1 MTFSAYNGFLPH
13 RYRQIPGMAVPPHL
27 ICSENDPIVVF
38 ERMPN
43 NAVSVYTGN
52 MGHIVYSGSLRLS
65 IFQLEEE
72 RHLWR
77 VRRVN
82 NFVIMTEPGWPFS
95 RSTFTRNIHWRAVYL
110 LTRQRFRPFGPLLLP
125 RQRLDFTERHFPVN
139 VSRALLW
146 SRIAQ
151 NRFSDGLVFYIQNK
165 Y

>member
-1 MTFSAYNGFLPH
+1 M
-13 RYRQIPGMAVPPHL
+13 IPLLCLNECRTML
-27 ICSENDPIVVF
+27 YQFTREIWD
-38 ERMPN
+38 
-43 NAVSVYTGN
+43 T
-52 MGHIVYSGSLRLS
+52 LS
-65 IFQLEEE
+65 ILVRSVCLSSNWKRKDNLEEE

-125 RQRLDFTERHFPVN
+125 RQRLDCTERHFPVN

-151 NRFSDGLVFYIQNK
+151 NRFSDGLDFYIQNK